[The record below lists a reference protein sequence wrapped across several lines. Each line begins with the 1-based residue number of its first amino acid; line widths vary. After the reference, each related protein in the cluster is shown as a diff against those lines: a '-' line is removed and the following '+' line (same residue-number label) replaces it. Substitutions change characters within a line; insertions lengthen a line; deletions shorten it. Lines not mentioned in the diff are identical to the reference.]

1 VNGEATPALRTLVEE
16 RASHRCEYC
25 LLHEDDA
32 VMPHELDHIIASQH
46 SGQTTLENLAL
57 SCWDCNHVKGPN
69 LASVDPLTG
78 EIVQLFHP
86 RRDRWADHF
95 RLDGARI
102 AGLTA
107 KGRVTVFLLQLNAPE
122 RIRQRA
128 DLQALGHYPRSS

>member
-1 VNGEATPALRTLVEE
+1 
-16 RASHRCEYC
+16 

-46 SGQTTLENLAL
+46 GGSTTPENLAL

-78 EIVQLFHP
+78 EIAQLFHP
-86 RRDRWADHF
+86 RRDRWSDHF
-95 RLDGARI
+95 RLDGGRI

-107 KGRVTVFLLQLNAPE
+107 SGRVTVFLLQFNAPE
-122 RIRQRA
+122 RVRQRA
-128 DLQALGHYPRSS
+128 DLQAIGRYPRSA